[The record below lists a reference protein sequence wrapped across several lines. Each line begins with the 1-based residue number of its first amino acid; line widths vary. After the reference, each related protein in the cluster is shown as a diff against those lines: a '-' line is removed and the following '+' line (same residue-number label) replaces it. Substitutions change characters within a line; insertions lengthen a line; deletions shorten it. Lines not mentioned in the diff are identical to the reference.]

1 VKIQAY
7 AAHEAKGQ
15 LDPFTYDAEVGEHD
29 VVVKVQYCGICHS
42 DVHLADGDWGP
53 VFPLVPG
60 HEVVGEVVDLG
71 GKVTL
76 LRKGMRVGVGWQ
88 CDSCGGCEWCNS
100 HEEVLCATH
109 KATCMGHHGGFA
121 DHVVA
126 NERFALPIPSGLDGA
141 SAAPLLC
148 GGATV
153 YTPLRE
159 YAREGS
165 RVAVVGIGGLGHLAL
180 QFASKMGCRVA
191 AISTSEDKEAEAKA
205 FGAHEFLVGAPAP
218 GSYDVIVNTVHAALD
233 MDAYVAALRPKGIF
247 VQVGA
252 SGEPMAISAMGLIPG
267 YKKVAGSAI
276 GHPGVIREMLDFAAK
291 SGVAAKVQVL
301 PLSSVNDALEL
312 TRKNK
317 ARYRVVLQAGA

>member
-1 VKIQAY
+1 MRIQGY
-7 AAHEAKGQ
+7 AAQEAKGR
-15 LDPFTYDAEVGEHD
+15 LEPFAYDADLGDHD
-29 VVVKVQYCGICHS
+29 VLVKVRYCGICHS

-53 VFPLVPG
+53 VYPLVPG

-88 CDSCGGCEWCNS
+88 CDSCCGCEWCHS

-191 AISTSEDKEAEAKA
+191 AISTTASKEAEARA
-205 FGAHEFLVGAPAP
+205 FGTHEFLVGAPAP

-233 MDAYVAALRPKGIF
+233 MDAYVAALRPKGVF

-252 SGEPMAISAMGLIPG
+252 AGEPMAISAMGLIPG

-291 SGVAAKVQVL
+291 HGVAAKVQVL
-301 PLSSVNDALEL
+301 PLSSVNEALEL